1 MRLSPLP
8 ALIALATLPAL
19 AVAQN
24 AAPPTAMPG
33 METHAAGAMTPSS
46 MALTRANDAMMKGMT
61 ITMTG
66 KPDRDFVLMM
76 IAHHQGA
83 IDMAKVELQY
93 GKEPELKALA
103 ERIIAAQEKEIAQML
118 DWLIRDQ
125 ADDHH

>member
-1 MRLSPLP
+1 MRLPPLP
-8 ALIALATLPAL
+8 LLIALATLPAL

-24 AAPPTAMPG
+24 AAPPMAMPG
-33 METHAAGAMTPSS
+33 MDTHAGAMTPSS
-46 MALTRANDAMMKGMT
+46 MALTRANDAMMKSMT

-66 KPDRDFVLMM
+66 KPDRDFALMM